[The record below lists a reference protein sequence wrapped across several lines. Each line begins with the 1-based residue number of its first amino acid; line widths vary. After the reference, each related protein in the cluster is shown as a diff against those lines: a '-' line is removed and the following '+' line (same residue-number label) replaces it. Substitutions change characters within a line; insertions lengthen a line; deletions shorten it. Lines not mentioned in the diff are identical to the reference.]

1 MTGAGAGGPREP
13 LLRAAGLVVGHGRT
27 PACAPVTVEVHPGQA
42 LALVGPNGA
51 GKSTVLQTLV
61 GLLPPLAGGAEFDGH
76 PVDERSAG
84 FRRDVVA
91 VLDED
96 AFFPSLTGREHLLLT
111 ARGHG
116 VRDAEDVVAREV
128 EAFGLDERVD
138 ALPSALSSGQRRR
151 LALAAAFVR
160 PARLMVLDE
169 PERRL
174 DAGMRAGLAARLAR
188 RRDDGLA
195 VLFASHDAAVVRAVA
210 DAVLVVDDDAC
221 RVVPA
226 EVAGAELDRA

>member
-1 MTGAGAGGPREP
+1 
-13 LLRAAGLVVGHGRT
+13 V
-27 PACAPVTVEVHPGQA
+27 
-42 LALVGPNGA
+42 VGPNGA

-61 GLLPPLAGGAEFDGH
+61 GLLPALDGTVEFDGR

-91 VLDED
+91 VLDDD

-116 VRDAEDVVAREV
+116 VRDAEHVVAAEV
-128 EAFGLDERVD
+128 EAFGLADRAD
-138 ALPSALSSGQRRR
+138 ALPTALSSGQRRR

-160 PARLMVLDE
+160 PARLVVLDE

-174 DAGMRAGLAARLAR
+174 DAGMRQRLAARLAGV
-188 RRDDGLA
+188 RDTGVA
-195 VLFASHDAAVVRAVA
+195 VLLASHDAEVVRTVA
-210 DAVLVVDDDAC
+210 DTVLVVDEDEC
-221 RVVPA
+221 RLVPA
-226 EVAGAELDRA
+226 AAADDVLAGEP

>member
-1 MTGAGAGGPREP
+1 M
-13 LLRAAGLVVGHGRT
+13 
-27 PACAPVTVEVHPGQA
+27 
-42 LALVGPNGA
+42 VGPNGA

-61 GLLPPLAGGAEFDGH
+61 GLLPALDGTVEFDGR

-91 VLDED
+91 VLDD
-96 AFFPSLTGREHLLLT
+96 YAFLPSLTGREHLLLT

-116 VRDAEDVVAREV
+116 VRDAEHVVAAEV
-128 EAFGLDERVD
+128 EAFGLADRAD
-138 ALPSALSSGQRRR
+138 ALPTALSSGQRRR

-174 DAGMRAGLAARLAR
+174 DAGMRQRLAARLAGV
-188 RRDDGLA
+188 RDTGVA
-195 VLFASHDAAVVRAVA
+195 VLLASHDAEVVRTVA
-210 DAVLVVDDDAC
+210 DTVLVVDEDEC
-221 RVVPA
+221 RLVPA
-226 EVAGAELDRA
+226 AAADDVLAGEP

>member
-1 MTGAGAGGPREP
+1 M
-13 LLRAAGLVVGHGRT
+13 
-27 PACAPVTVEVHPGQA
+27 
-42 LALVGPNGA
+42 VGPNGA

-61 GLLPPLAGGAEFDGH
+61 GLLPALDGTVEFDGR

-91 VLDED
+91 VLDDD
-96 AFFPSLTGREHLLLT
+96 AFFPSLTGREHLVLT

-116 VRDAEDVVAREV
+116 VRDAEDVVAAEV
-128 EAFGLDERVD
+128 EAFGLADRAD
-138 ALPSALSSGQRRR
+138 ALPTALSSGQRRR

-174 DAGMRAGLAARLAR
+174 DAGMRQRLAARLAGV
-188 RRDDGLA
+188 RDTGVA
-195 VLFASHDAAVVRAVA
+195 VLLASHDAEVVRTVA
-210 DAVLVVDDDAC
+210 DTVLVVDEEGC
-221 RVVPA
+221 RLVPA
-226 EVAGAELDRA
+226 AAADDVLAGEP

>member
-1 MTGAGAGGPREP
+1 M
-13 LLRAAGLVVGHGRT
+13 
-27 PACAPVTVEVHPGQA
+27 
-42 LALVGPNGA
+42 VGPNGA

-61 GLLPPLAGGAEFDGH
+61 GLLPALDGTVEFDGR

-91 VLDED
+91 VLDDD

-116 VRDAEDVVAREV
+116 VRDAEHVVAAEV
-128 EAFGLDERVD
+128 EAFGLADRAD
-138 ALPSALSSGQRRR
+138 ALPTALSSGQRRR

-160 PARLMVLDE
+160 PARLVVLDE

-174 DAGMRAGLAARLAR
+174 DAGMRQRLAARLAGV
-188 RRDDGLA
+188 RDTGVA
-195 VLFASHDAAVVRAVA
+195 VLLASHDAEVVRTVA
-210 DAVLVVDDDAC
+210 DTVLVVDEDEC
-221 RVVPA
+221 RLVPA
-226 EVAGAELDRA
+226 AAADDVLAGEP